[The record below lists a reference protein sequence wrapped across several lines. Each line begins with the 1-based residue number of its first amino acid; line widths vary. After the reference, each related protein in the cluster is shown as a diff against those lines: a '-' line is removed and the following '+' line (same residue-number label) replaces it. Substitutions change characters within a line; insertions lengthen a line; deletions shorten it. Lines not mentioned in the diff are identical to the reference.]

1 MIRLTLVL
9 VALLSAMGCG
19 HQHAAK
25 MKKPKLPPV
34 MQQQVLNAV
43 SAGDG
48 NVRVRRLRERIASE
62 PRNVTA
68 RLELAAEYGSM
79 GYPELEM
86 EHYRIAVE
94 RFPESTMAAERLAK
108 SLRKLGSPG
117 EAADLMVGLVEQQ
130 SKPNVEMLSWAGI
143 LLDEAERLREGE
155 GMHRRAILVTAKQD
169 YLFNN
174 LGYNLMLQK
183 RFSEAADAFRRA
195 IEINASSTTARN
207 NLGQALLELSAA
219 KEPTDAMAQFHR
231 ASDLAIAHSN
241 VGALLYARGDVAG
254 ARKEMEIALEYRRDV
269 PQILEN
275 LRLVSVADGKPIGM
289 PSAQA
294 TVWQKVGHGLKV
306 AFGAPDVKQ
315 NKGSAEAAR

>member
-1 MIRLTLVL
+1 MRLLLAAAAV
-9 VALLSAMGCG
+9 LSAVGCS
-19 HQHAAK
+19 QQRVAK
-25 MKKPKLPPV
+25 VKKPKLPPV

-43 SAGDG
+43 NAGDG
-48 NVRVRRLRERIASE
+48 NVRVRRLRERIAAE
-62 PRNVTA
+62 PRNVAA
-68 RLELAAEYGSM
+68 RLELAAEYGLM
-79 GYPELEM
+79 GYPDLEM

-94 RFPESTMAAERLAK
+94 RFPESTVAAERLAK

-117 EAADLMVGLVEQQ
+117 EAADLMAGLVEQQ

-183 RFSEAADAFRRA
+183 RFSEAADAFRQA
-195 IEINASSTTARN
+195 IAINSASATARN

-219 KEPTDAMAQFHR
+219 QEPTDAMAQFHR
-231 ASDLAIAHSN
+231 ASDLAIAHNN
-241 VGALLYARGDVAG
+241 VGALLYARGDLPG
-254 ARKEMEIALEYRRDV
+254 ARKELEIALEYRRDV

-289 PSAQA
+289 PSAHA
-294 TVWQKVGHGLKV
+294 TVWQKVGQRFKV

-315 NKGSAEAAR
+315 NKGSAEATR

>member
-1 MIRLTLVL
+1 VSRLILL
-9 VALLSAMGCG
+9 VAVLLSAVGCG
-19 HQHAAK
+19 HQHVAK

-86 EHYRIAVE
+86 EHYRIVVE
-94 RFPESTMAAERLAK
+94 RFPESTVAAERLAK

-117 EAADLMVGLVEQQ
+117 EAAELMVGLVEQQ
-130 SKPNVEMLSWAGI
+130 SRPNVEMLSWAGI
-143 LLDEAERLREGE
+143 LLDEAERFREGE
-155 GMHRRAILVTAKQD
+155 GMHRRAILVTTKQD

-207 NLGQALLELSAA
+207 NLGQALLEMSAA
-219 KEPTDAMAQFHR
+219 TVPTDAIAQFHR
-231 ASDLAIAHSN
+231 ASDLAIAHNN
-241 VGALLYARGDVAG
+241 VGALLYARGDLPG
-254 ARKEMEIALEYRRDV
+254 ARKEMEIALEYRLDV

-294 TVWQKVGHGLKV
+294 TVWQKVSHGFKV